1 MGATMNAM
9 QHLFSANEAEQID
22 QGCVGWNGLPFAHHT
37 LRIDDFAGEHRTT
50 VHRELQNVHH
60 LFAAVHFHVRARRN
74 IKSTALRFLGTPVVE
89 QTPEGPDGA
98 SAFDGGIVHVN
109 DARVGGGDL
118 LPFGM
123 RSMRCQHDQRGGC
136 SGHGLFQK
144 VRKSAVAGLCSRGD
158 LNESHTP
165 YYKVVLRS

>member
-1 MGATMNAM
+1 MGATMKAM
-9 QHLFSANEAEQID
+9 QHLFTANVFEQIH
-22 QGCVGWNGLPFAHHT
+22 QRGIGWNGLPFAHHA
-37 LRIDDFAGEHRTT
+37 LRVDDFAGEHGTT

-60 LFAAVHFHVRARRN
+60 LFAAVHFHVRARGH
-74 IKSTALRFLGTPVVE
+74 IISSALRFLGASVIE
-89 QTPEGPDGA
+89 QTPERSNGACTFDGA
-98 SAFDGGIVHVN
+98 VVHVN
-109 DARVGGGDL
+109 DARVGGGNF

-123 RSMRCQHDQRGGC
+123 RCMRRQHHQGSGR

-144 VRKSAVAGLCSRGD
+144 VRKSALAGLRCWGD